1 MFLSCF
7 LFFFFIHSLL
17 FYFSV
22 KVGDF
27 QDWKEIVQ
35 IMKKNEKMRIIPKRP
50 EIPYSA
56 LSSKTVFGENSL
68 IEVIDTK
75 TYYLSEIKNSFD
87 LPKIKKFLLEKEI
100 FLTIDCLNSPISTFL
115 LPILTEIGLDESNL
129 LNSEL
134 LPDFAGKIP
143 TPNEGKQGIK
153 YN

>member
-1 MFLSCF
+1 MFLSSF
-7 LFFFFIHSLL
+7 LFFFFIHSFL

-115 LPILTEIGLDESNL
+115 LPILTEIRFIESN
-129 LNSEL
+129 
-134 LPDFAGKIP
+134 FR
-143 TPNEGKQGIK
+143 
-153 YN
+153 

>member
-1 MFLSCF
+1 M
-7 LFFFFIHSLL
+7 
-17 FYFSV
+17 
-22 KVGDF
+22 KVGDYE
-27 QDWKEIVQ
+27 DWKEIVQ

-50 EIPYSA
+50 EISYSI

-75 TYYLSEIKNSFD
+75 NFYLNEIKKNFD

-129 LNSEL
+129 LNSKL
-134 LPDFAGKIP
+134 LPDFGGKTP
-143 TPNEGKQGIK
+143 TPNAGKFYIK
-153 YN
+153 SNYML